1 MAALDRWH
9 ISRRL
14 AGAVDS
20 TGMAWGTGS
29 LLFHEAPHQDSL
41 ARKLRCPVSQLRGFN
56 SICAASSS
64 VWKGTRMTSCRGW
77 FVMALMVA
85 LYGPLQTLQAE
96 SPAPPPTAQQIY
108 NEAQAAFDKSDW
120 PAAIKGF
127 ASIARP
133 DDGGE
138 MSHAQGIIHARLAQ
152 AYAQERMIG
161 DAERE
166 AALALKGLGPPDR
179 VECALMWLA
188 LGEAQRYDLANTRA
202 IDSYERGLA
211 AAQEAQSAELV
222 RQARVGLALSYMTV
236 SPDKAAPLLDAVLAA
251 PDAATYPK
259 LLQAQYY
266 DLRGRA
272 SLNLGQAREALP
284 FLTKAIHL
292 SGGIGGSQVNL
303 IQVGIR
309 GDAAIGH
316 VIGAAPIYAS
326 RPGMLGIAFA
336 KAVKEWKWNPERIA
350 TLPSF
355 WRNWVR
361 VELRCIARQNPR
373 GLSDPFRRE
382 TLAWLKEN
390 QLAPEDLALLG
401 KGYVAADDP
410 RLERDDLA
418 AIPAL
423 MARLPI
429 ETNHKRVEVITRHL
443 TTALDNSKAPAAARA
458 LAMNLEPGEPS
469 YSWSSER
476 VRTSASHLATMER
489 TDPQSMAT
497 AWIRL
502 EYAIALE
509 ANGRFRDARP
519 VLERVLAY
527 PPEVLGEHD
536 PVRDVATLHLAALQR
551 RAGDAAGADSK
562 VKAAGL
568 TRAQCML
575 FDVRP
580 VVTDN
585 AVFSRD
591 FPEEA
596 LRWGFDGYVREAFDI
611 NADGHVENVRTII
624 AYPPFV
630 FRTGAEQTVV
640 HFRYLAPVVDGVSA
654 GCDGH
659 TIAIKYKS
667 GN

>member
-1 MAALDRWH
+1 
-9 ISRRL
+9 
-14 AGAVDS
+14 
-20 TGMAWGTGS
+20 
-29 LLFHEAPHQDSL
+29 
-41 ARKLRCPVSQLRGFN
+41 
-56 SICAASSS
+56 
-64 VWKGTRMTSCRGW
+64 MTSCRGW

-309 GDAAIGH
+309 GDAAIGALLTNREDDARKYLTWTGAGHLPSEEWANGLGDPPVCSEAADIRPDDLVVVEFSIAADGH

-476 VRTSASHLATMER
+476 VRMSASHLATMER